1 MIRWVRFNA
10 VGILGAGIQLAV
22 LWLMLHLRMNYLVAT
37 AIALEI
43 AVLHNYV
50 WHCRWTFS
58 DRSTRGQPGSIWRF
72 HLSNGLGALIC
83 NLALMRLFTG
93 SMGFK
98 PIPSNLA
105 AITLTSFLNFALAS
119 KWVFSPSKSPGY
131 PREVRRGL

>member
-22 LWLMLHLRMNYLVAT
+22 LWLMLRLRVNYLVAT
-37 AIALEI
+37 AIALET

-50 WHCRWTFS
+50 WHRLWTW
-58 DRSTRGQPGSIWRF
+58 RGQPGSLWRF
-72 HLSNGLGALIC
+72 HLSNGLGALVC

-105 AITLTSFLNFALAS
+105 AIILTSFLNFALAS
-119 KWVFSPSKSPGY
+119 KWVFLPSKSPGY

>member
-22 LWLMLHLRMNYLVAT
+22 LWLMLRLRVNYLVAT

-50 WHCRWTFS
+50 WHCRWTWAG
-58 DRSTRGQPGSIWRF
+58 RAGSLWRF

-83 NLALMRLFTG
+83 NLALMRVFTG

-105 AITLTSFLNFALAS
+105 AITMTSFLNFALAS
-119 KWVFSPSKSPGY
+119 KWVFSPAKSPGY

>member
-22 LWLMLHLRMNYLVAT
+22 LWLMLRLRANYLVAT

-50 WHCRWTFS
+50 WHCFWTWH
-58 DRSTRGQPGSIWRF
+58 GQTGSIWRF

-131 PREVRRGL
+131 PREVRPGL

>member
-10 VGILGAGIQLAV
+10 VGILGAGIQLAM
-22 LWLMLHLRMNYLVAT
+22 LWLMLRLHVNYLVAT
-37 AIALEI
+37 AIALET
-43 AVLHNYV
+43 ALLHNYV
-50 WHCRWTFS
+50 WHCRWTW
-58 DRSTRGQPGSIWRF
+58 RGQSGNIWRF

-83 NLALMRLFTG
+83 NLALMRLCTG

-119 KWVFSPSKSPGY
+119 RWVFSPSKSPGY
-131 PREVRRGL
+131 AEEVHRGL